1 MSINIVI
8 ATGINGEVGQSNT
21 FNGLPW
27 HNPEDMA
34 FFRRKTEGNVVVMGR
49 KTFDAL
55 PFENGLPDR
64 DNLVI
69 TSDERKVSLLYDEEF
84 YCQIETFDYVEQSLQ
99 LQNNH
104 DNPVFIVGGVSIY
117 NQLNKYADTA
127 YITRID
133 REYPDADAH
142 IDLSWL
148 ERFELVDTETLNE
161 YSYVETYKRKE

>member
-55 PFENGLPDR
+55 PFKNGLPDR
-64 DNLVI
+64 CNVVI
-69 TSDERKVSLLYDEEF
+69 STDYTMENSTYELFKMSMGNAEISIHDAGFTNGEEV
-84 YCQIETFDYVEQSLQ
+84 YI
-99 LQNNH
+99 
-104 DNPVFIVGGVSIY
+104 IGGVSIY

-133 REYPDADAH
+133 REYPNADTY

-148 ERFELVDTETLNE
+148 EGFELVDTETLND
-161 YSYVETYKRKE
+161 YSYVETYKRKK